1 MRVAEYERLA
11 KRERWYVDAYVDG
24 AVRMPYVGVRTF
36 CNKVWAYVIAYG
48 ADWRSAFDVKWSV
61 VTPDGKVELDEWADG
76 AKVSV
81 TIKDLGAWRRL
92 TAKAESVHTKCQSAI
107 NAVRREQFKEGDETF
122 VNELK
127 AAIAESAIHGATE
140 KDRNENRKMAMKFT
154 GLDQV
159 KVDVGVDI
167 YDTIGKNLLL
177 GVKGSGVDVPT
188 GVEEYEDEGGEE

>member
-1 MRVAEYERLA
+1 MRIAEYEKLG
-11 KRERWYVDAYVDG
+11 KREKWYVDAYVDG
-24 AVRMPYVGVRTF
+24 AVRVPSVGVRTF
-36 CNKVWAYVIAYG
+36 CNKVWSYVFAYG

-61 VTPDGKVELDEWADG
+61 VTSEGKVELDEWADG

-92 TAKAESVHTKCQSAI
+92 KARAESVYSKCQSAI

-127 AAIAESAIHGATE
+127 AAIAESAINGATE

-167 YDTIGKNLLL
+167 YDTIGKNILL

-188 GVEEYEDEGGEE
+188 GVEEYDDEADE